1 MTIAANIGDTAILGR
16 EMYLTDSVVGIEP
29 KINGIYLELF
39 FNSIKVQLENLATE
53 SAQKNINI
61 EKLNNVFIKYSKSKN
76 EQLDIANKY
85 VSIIELKDRYVS
97 QLQKLQSLKTGLM
110 QDLLSGKKRVTNL
123 IKEKAL

>member
-1 MTIAANIGDTAILGR
+1 MISRI
-16 EMYLTDSVVGIEP
+16 
-29 KINGIYLELF
+29 IY
-39 FNSIKVQLENLATE
+39 
-53 SAQKNINI
+53 
-61 EKLNNVFIKYSKSKN
+61 NVFIKYSKSKN